1 MRIPTPSPTVWDEV
15 SRSVFLSLV
24 SPKNRLPLPS
34 TTGNTIRRSSSTRSC
49 SSSACASWALPATT
63 ISPPCRSLI
72 FATSSASWAP
82 SSTVEL
88 FQSGSFSVEETTYFG
103 MLLNLSANSPSR
115 DGHASAKPSYVLRPS
130 RSASD
135 SIVSSSLNLS
145 PSSPRLISKLQ
156 PPCLK
161 SSAPPGSSITPSSD
175 TNSVTTIFPISMP
188 PFPGPYPYD
197 QGRREK

>member
-1 MRIPTPSPTVWDEV
+1 MSPSCRRLTVAIA
-15 SRSVFLSLV
+15 SARS
-24 SPKNRLPLPS
+24 
-34 TTGNTIRRSSSTRSC
+34 
-49 SSSACASWALPATT
+49 
-63 ISPPCRSLI
+63 
-72 FATSSASWAP
+72 P
-82 SSTVEL
+82 SSTVE
-88 FQSGSFSVEETTYFG
+88 FCQSGSFSVEETTYFG

-156 PPCLK
+156 PPYLK

-175 TNSVTTIFPISMP
+175 TNSVTTILPISASCLVGSAYYIQP
-188 PFPGPYPYD
+188 SS
-197 QGRREK
+197 